1 MKTSQ
6 VDVEFEAVSVPCTAK
21 DLRATFG
28 WLLKEMRSVGKI
40 LRPDERDIL
49 RKIMEHQ
56 GGPLTVSALFLTF
69 EREGEAHKTLRRLRA
84 TQFIYPAS
92 TGRWEP
98 DEPIEVT
105 PFARLV
111 WNHIGE
117 ERIFSPPPLDKVK
130 HPVDVRTP
138 MPAEQRVVTWD
149 NLLECVRERQK
160 AQAAAA
166 EPDKN

>member
-1 MKTSQ
+1 
-6 VDVEFEAVSVPCTAK
+6 
-21 DLRATFG
+21 
-28 WLLKEMRSVGKI
+28 
-40 LRPDERDIL
+40 
-49 RKIMEHQ
+49 MEHQ

-111 WNHIGE
+111 WDHLGE
-117 ERIFSPPPLDKVK
+117 ERIFSPPPAVK
-130 HPVDVRTP
+130 PKDPVDVHTP
-138 MPAEQRVVTWD
+138 MPSEQRVVTWD
-149 NLLECVRERQK
+149 NLLECVRERQQ
-160 AQAAAA
+160 AQAAANDA
-166 EPDKN
+166 RKD

>member
-6 VDVEFEAVSVPCTAK
+6 VDVEFETVTVPCTAK
-21 DLRATFG
+21 NLRATFG

-49 RKIMEHQ
+49 RRIMNHKGEM
-56 GGPLTVSALFLTF
+56 LTVSALFLTF

-84 TQFIYPAS
+84 TQFIYPAN
-92 TGRWEP
+92 TGRWEA

-105 PFARLV
+105 PFARLM
-111 WNHIGE
+111 WDHIGE
-117 ERIFSPPPLDKVK
+117 ERIFAPPAVFKPKEA
-130 HPVDVRTP
+130 VDVRTP
-138 MPAEQRVVTWD
+138 LPSAQRAVTWD

-160 AQAAAA
+160 ANAAA
-166 EPDKN
+166 EGRKS